1 MSTSKQGLRDARM
14 RALGYAPGAKPN
26 MTPLER
32 SVIRRLRSLLRHHGG
47 AEPPAW
53 VRAWLG
59 QTGDP
64 ARIAHAVR
72 ALPTELGD
80 AVITELRT
88 LGDREIDT
96 AIAAV
101 IADRE
106 ANR

>member
-1 MSTSKQGLRDARM
+1 VSSKQGLRNHRM
-14 RALGYAPGAKPN
+14 RALGYAPGAKPSV
-26 MTPLER
+26 TPLER

>member
-1 MSTSKQGLRDARM
+1 MSRQGLRNRNM
-14 RALGYAPGAKPN
+14 RALGYVPGANPSV
-26 MTPLER
+26 TPLER
-32 SVIRRLRSLLRHHGG
+32 GVIRRLRSLLRHHGG
-47 AEPPAW
+47 GELPAW
-53 VRAWLG
+53 VTAWLV

-72 ALPTELGD
+72 ALPMELGD
-80 AVITELRT
+80 AVITELHT